1 MKVML
6 FFTLIA
12 ITLLFILMN
21 SSIIFTMYYFKIFE
35 DKPSSYVLGM
45 STLIIF
51 IFILLVYI
59 QLTIFHIIK
68 NKLILYEIKKQN
80 IKRNPILEII

>member
-1 MKVML
+1 
-6 FFTLIA
+6 
-12 ITLLFILMN
+12 MN

-45 STLIIF
+45 TTLIIF

-68 NKLILYEIKKQN
+68 NQLILYEIKKQN

>member
-1 MKVML
+1 ML

-35 DKPSSYVLGM
+35 DKSSSYVLGM